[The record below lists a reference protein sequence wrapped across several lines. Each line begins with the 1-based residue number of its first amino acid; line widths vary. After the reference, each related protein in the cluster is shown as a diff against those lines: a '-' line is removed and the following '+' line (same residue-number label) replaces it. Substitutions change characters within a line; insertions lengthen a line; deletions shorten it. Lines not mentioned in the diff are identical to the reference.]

1 MGALGRD
8 RARGL
13 SESGPTLNI
22 LLLTA
27 SLPFPATS
35 GGALRAYSLI
45 RAMTRLGHRVHLLAF
60 DEGGARWQDTPLA
73 GLCASMRTVVP
84 PQRTLRERMATLLF
98 SRQADVA
105 RRLYSE
111 PMAGALQNIL
121 AEERFELIQ
130 AEGIE
135 MAWLLPLAKKFQP
148 SAKLSFETFNAEYQ
162 LQRVIASIDAQEPLR
177 WPMAVYSWLQSHRI
191 ARFEREMGRLA
202 DLVIAVS
209 PEDAGALGKLLP
221 DKKIRVIPS
230 AIAVEEYAAMETRNL
245 GAHAIVFTGKMDYR
259 PNVDAAL
266 WFADEIFPRILRQVP
281 DAVFH
286 IVGQK
291 PHQRLDRLRGVQGIE
306 VSGFVRSIV
315 PYLRGAA
322 VYVAPLRMGSGTRL
336 KLLEAMAARCAIVAT
351 PIAAAGLLPDAK
363 AAMRLAAN
371 ADAFADTV
379 ATLLNDPTARR
390 VLGQTALA
398 AVSSYYDWTST
409 ADSLRQIYEEAGI
422 GG

>member
-1 MGALGRD
+1 MGAFGCNCT
-8 RARGL
+8 RGL
-13 SESGPTLNI
+13 HESGYALNI

-73 GLCASMRTVVP
+73 GLCASVRTVVP
-84 PQRTLRERMATLLF
+84 PQRTMRDRITTLLL

-105 RRLYSE
+105 RRLYSVA
-111 PMAGALQNIL
+111 MAGALREVL
-121 AEERFELIQ
+121 ARERFDLIQ

-135 MAWLLPLAKKFQP
+135 MAWLLPLTKQSQPTAKM
-148 SAKLSFETFNAEYQ
+148 SFDTFNAEYQ
-162 LQRVIASIDAQEPLR
+162 LQRVIALIDAQEPLR
-177 WPMAVYSWLQSHRI
+177 WPVAFYSWLQSRRI
-191 ARFEREMGRLA
+191 ARFERDMGRLA

-209 PEDAGALGKLLP
+209 PEDAAALGKLLP
-221 DKKIRVIPS
+221 DKKIHVIPS
-230 AIAVEEYAAMETRNL
+230 AIAVEEYAITETRNL
-245 GAHAIVFTGKMDYR
+245 GSHAIVFTGKMDYR

-266 WFADEIFPRILRQVP
+266 WFADEIFPRIRRRVP

-286 IVGQK
+286 IVGQQ
-291 PHQRLDRLRGVQGIE
+291 PHERLDRLRGISGIE
-306 VSGFVRSIV
+306 VSGFVRSVV
-315 PYLRGAA
+315 PYLRGGA

-336 KLLEAMAARCAIVAT
+336 KLLEAMAAGSAIVAT

-371 ADAFADTV
+371 AESFAETV
-379 ATLLNDPTARR
+379 SSLLGDPTTRR
-390 VLGQTALA
+390 SLGQTALA
-398 AVSSYYDWTST
+398 AVSSYYDWTSI
-409 ADSLRQIYEEAGI
+409 ADSLRQVYEEAGI

>member
-8 RARGL
+8 SARGIQ
-13 SESGPTLNI
+13 ESNSTLNI

-45 RAMTRLGHRVHLLAF
+45 RAMTRMGHRVHLLAF

-73 GLCASMRTVVP
+73 GLCASVRTIVP
-84 PQRTLRERMATLLF
+84 PQRTLRERLTTLLF
-98 SRQADVA
+98 SLQADVA
-105 RRLYSE
+105 RRLKSE
-111 PMAGALQNIL
+111 PMVGVLREIL
-121 AEERFELIQ
+121 SRERFDLIQ

-135 MAWLLPLAKKFQP
+135 MAWLLPLAKQFQP
-148 SAKLSFETFNAEYQ
+148 SAKLSFDTFNAEYQ

-177 WPMAVYSWLQSHRI
+177 WPMAVYSWLQSGRI
-191 ARFEREMGRLA
+191 ARFEREMGRLS

-209 PEDAGALGKLLP
+209 PEDAAALGKLMP
-221 DKKIRVIPS
+221 EKKIPVIAS
-230 AIAVEEYAAMETRNL
+230 AIAVEEYAATEKRNL
-245 GAHAIVFTGKMDYR
+245 GPHSIVFTGKMDYR

-266 WFADEIFPRILRQVP
+266 WFADEIFPRIRRLVP
-281 DAVFH
+281 DALFH
-286 IVGQK
+286 VVGQK
-291 PHQRLDRLRGVQGIE
+291 PHERLDRLRSIEGIE
-306 VSGFVRSIV
+306 VSGFVRSVV

-336 KLLEAMAARCAIVAT
+336 KLLEAMAAGSAIVAT

-371 ADAFADTV
+371 AESFAEAV
-379 ATLLNDPTARR
+379 AALLNDPTARR
-390 VLGQTALA
+390 AIGQTALA
-398 AVSSYYDWTST
+398 AVSAYYDWTST
-409 ADSLRQIYEEAGI
+409 ADSLRQVYEEAGI
-422 GG
+422 G

>member
-1 MGALGRD
+1 
-8 RARGL
+8 
-13 SESGPTLNI
+13 LNI

-45 RAMTRLGHRVHLLAF
+45 RAMTRLGHRIHLLAF

-73 GLCASMRTVVP
+73 GLCASVRTVVP
-84 PQRTLRERMATLLF
+84 PQRTLRERVTTLLF

-105 RRLYSE
+105 RRLHSE
-111 PMAGALQNIL
+111 LMAGALREIL
-121 AEERFELIQ
+121 ACERFDLIQ

-148 SAKLSFETFNAEYQ
+148 SAKLSFDTFNAEYQ
-162 LQRVIASIDAQEPLR
+162 LQRVIASIDAQELQR
-177 WPMAVYSWLQSHRI
+177 WPMALYSWLQSHRI
-191 ARFEREMGRLA
+191 ARFEQDIGRLS

-209 PEDAGALGKLLP
+209 PEDAAALGKLMP
-221 DKKIRVIPS
+221 EKKIPVIPS
-230 AIAVEEYAAMETRNL
+230 AIAVEEYAMMETRNL

-266 WFADEIFPRILRQVP
+266 WFADEIFPRIRRRIP

-286 IVGQK
+286 VVGQK
-291 PHQRLDRLRGVQGIE
+291 PHERLNRLHGVQGIE
-306 VSGFVRSIV
+306 VSGFVRSVV

-336 KLLEAMAARCAIVAT
+336 KLLEAMATGSAIVAT

-363 AAMRLAAN
+363 SAMRLAAS
-371 ADAFADTV
+371 AEAFAETV
-379 ATLLNDPTARR
+379 SSLLDDPTARR
-390 VLGQTALA
+390 ALGQTALA

-409 ADSLRQIYEEAGI
+409 ADSLRQVYEEAGI
-422 GG
+422 G